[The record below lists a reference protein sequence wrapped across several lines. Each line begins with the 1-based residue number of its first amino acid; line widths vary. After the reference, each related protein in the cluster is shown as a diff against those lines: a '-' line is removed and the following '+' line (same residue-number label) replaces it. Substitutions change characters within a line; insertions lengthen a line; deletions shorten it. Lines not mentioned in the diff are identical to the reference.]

1 MSAEIEHIDIDTKHF
16 ILEVKARPALWDVH
30 DDSYSNRDAKKKDWE
45 ELVTIFLNKEG
56 ASAAEQ
62 YAFGKYH
69 A

>member
-30 DDSYSNRDAKKKDWE
+30 DDSYSNRDGKKKNWE